1 MITMDLICMID
12 ISGSM
17 TGHKIGAV
25 NDAMENLKD
34 ALIDYS
40 SSYEAV
46 SVSAMLFSK
55 TASWM
60 YDEEL
65 PIEDFEWIEPEC
77 NGMTSLGKACLL
89 LSDKLKSED
98 KIYDILLLSDGCPTD
113 DYDEG
118 IETLDSLSLFLN
130 SRRFAIAIGED
141 ADIPSLTR
149 FTADAQKVFKVSD
162 LNDLINVMTSALQI
176 KQSQQSVEPIKTIT
190 SSESGEWD

>member
-1 MITMDLICMID
+1 MNLILMID
-12 ISGSM
+12 VSGSM
-17 TGHKIGAV
+17 NGHKIGAV

-40 SSYEAV
+40 SSNE
-46 SVSAMLFSK
+46 SVSGSVMLFSK
-55 TASWM
+55 TAYWM
-60 YDEEL
+60 HDKEL
-65 PIEDFEWIEPEC
+65 SIEDFDWIAPEST
-77 NGMTSLGKACLL
+77 GMTSLGKACLL

-118 IETLDSLSLFLN
+118 IETLDSLSVFLN

-141 ADIPSLTR
+141 ADIPSMVR
-149 FTADAQKVFKVSD
+149 FTSDAQKVFKVSD

-176 KQSQQSVEPIKTIT
+176 NQSQQTVEPIKIIT
-190 SSESGEWD
+190 NPESDEWD